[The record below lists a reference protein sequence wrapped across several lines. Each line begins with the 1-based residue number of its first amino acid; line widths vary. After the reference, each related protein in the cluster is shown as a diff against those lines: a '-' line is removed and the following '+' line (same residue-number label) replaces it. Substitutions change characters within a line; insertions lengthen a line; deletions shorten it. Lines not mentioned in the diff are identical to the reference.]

1 MATEVKDHREVV
13 GSVENWGVHI
23 FGETPHCIGPAHWDY
38 VEMKT
43 WYFQI
48 SLF

>member
-23 FGETPHCIGPAHWDY
+23 FGETPHCVGPAH
-38 VEMKT
+38 
-43 WYFQI
+43 
-48 SLF
+48 